1 MLISSFHHVILV
13 TNLSWN
19 LEVGAGYK
27 TLADAANGSQLA
39 AEESVE
45 TIFWSWKR
53 FHSFFLPAFSL
64 HFMASLLRTPGQNGP
79 SHGQPS
85 AVQYPGLVRKNCDLK
100 LKFQTFHV
108 FSHFSCPTF
117 TVSKF
122 ISSLPSFQ
130 TPEVNWL
137 RPISR
142 WSCKRLDSAWPCWW
156 DIIETVE
163 STSRAI
169 VAIFWRCRTSHW
181 FSGTLQVEVHWDWK
195 CGSAVNFCDFIEIGQ
210 CMHPAFSCPVD
221 MIWKSIA
228 VSCLA
233 RSWLQRV
240 MEAFGQSASWRR
252 APWEVQS
259 DEMLSKPSRLS
270 KLVNFCLFVLSMF
283 APSWNRYDRYSYT
296 CFVWITEGFQTCQV
310 VKPHWNLRSKK
321 LEVAGPRVAEVV
333 EELHF
338 DATQRQRC
346 VRCEAGNDLWNVIV
360 ECAFDVGIDRKSCAS
375 NVQQCTW
382 GDASFGR
389 LVGSLRFAGSST
401 GRHQNTSASQPLTLR
416 LRWYKIQDSVIEK
429 ENCFQAQKCPIWP
442 DAGSLPGSRIFFAR
456 IALLDSLDR
465 MFLTRPINFSGVIQF
480 VTCWGPPVLS
490 LEVRLNCI
498 RRKNTSVYGSVA
510 PRLRHVRQVHLFKL
524 QLGSQLSQL
533 SQCLLWWTLW
543 VWIHILWLWCVFC
556 SRSLW
561 RVRKIHQ
568 AYKTSFWVAS
578 AGFFGVH
585 LCKSIPSVRQNLL
598 SLEMSAG

>member
-1 MLISSFHHVILV
+1 MKSRGGGWIQDPGGCSQWQPTCSRGVSWNDFLILKKISQFFPPCFQPSFHGIPPA
-13 TNLSWN
+13 NSRAKWAESWPAQCCA
-19 LEVGAGYK
+19 VPWF
-27 TLADAANGSQLA
+27 GSQKLWFEVEISDVSCFQSLFVSNVHGVKIYFFTSKLPNAWGKLA
-39 AEESVE
+39 Q
-45 TIFWSWKR
+45 TNF
-53 FHSFFLPAFSL
+53 P
-64 HFMASLLRTPGQNGP
+64 
-79 SHGQPS
+79 
-85 AVQYPGLVRKNCDLK
+85 LK
-100 LKFQTFHV
+100 LQTSGQRLAMLVGYHRNGR
-108 FSHFSCPTF
+108 
-117 TVSKF
+117 
-122 ISSLPSFQ
+122 
-130 TPEVNWL
+130 VNIKGNCCHL
-137 RPISR
+137 
-142 WSCKRLDSAWPCWW
+142 
-156 DIIETVE
+156 
-163 STSRAI
+163 
-169 VAIFWRCRTSHW
+169 WRCRTSHW

>member
-1 MLISSFHHVILV
+1 MKSPWGGGWIQDP
-13 TNLSWN
+13 
-19 LEVGAGYK
+19 GGC
-27 TLADAANGSQLA
+27 SQWQPTC
-39 AEESVE
+39 SRGV
-45 TIFWSWKR
+45 SWKR
-53 FHSFFLPAFSL
+53 FHRFFVPAFSL

-85 AVQYPGLVRKNCDLK
+85 AVQYPGFFVHKNCDLK

-117 TVSKF
+117 TVSKI

-163 STSRAI
+163 STFKGNCCHLLTMQNFPL
-169 VAIFWRCRTSHW
+169 IFRDFAGWSSLR
-181 FSGTLQVEVHWDWK
+181 LEVWK
-195 CGSAVNFCDFIEIGQ
+195 CSQLHQSYFSRFYWNWS
-210 CMHPAFSCPVD
+210 MHASCFFMSVD
-221 MIWKSIA
+221 VIWKSIL

-296 CFVWITEGFQTCQV
+296 CFVWIAEGFQTCQV

-360 ECAFDVGIDRKSCAS
+360 ECAFDVGIYRKSCAS

-389 LVGSLRFAGSST
+389 LVGSLRFPGSST
-401 GRHQNTSASQPLTLR
+401 GRHQSTSASQPSTLR

-465 MFLTRPINFSGVIQF
+465 MFLTRPINLSGVIQF

-490 LEVRLNCI
+490 LEVKKSYS
-498 RRKNTSVYGSVA
+498 RKNTSVYSSVA

-533 SQCLLWWTLW
+533 SQCLLWWPLW
-543 VWIHILWLWCVFC
+543 VWIHILWVWCVFC

-585 LCKSIPSVRQNLL
+585 LCKSIPSVRQILFLL
-598 SLEMSAG
+598 KWVQGNFKKVFEDVFLQH